1 MHGLASRIWLE
12 RTSESMSTVTSRTGL
27 RVVRDEEGSP
37 YPKASLLLR
46 GGARVVDV
54 IIAWALYRST
64 GPAGVVI
71 GLLYLLFADGM
82 IQGQSPGKK
91 LFGVKVVYLPTRQG
105 ARNRDS
111 VLRNA
116 PFGLTIILSMMP
128 ELGLKA
134 FVAGVVVIGVIETVK
149 CWRDPDGLRLG
160 DLWAQTQV
168 VDAKVVA
175 GQPQTSASLTEP
187 SRAPARLKTTTEKS
201 DSSPP

>member
-1 MHGLASRIWLE
+1 
-12 RTSESMSTVTSRTGL
+12 MSSTTSRSGL

-46 GGARVVDV
+46 GGARLVDV
-54 IIAWALYRST
+54 VIAWTLYKST

-71 GLLYLLFADGM
+71 ALLYLLFADGM

-91 LFGVKVVYLPTRQG
+91 LFGVKVVYLPNRQG

-128 ELGLKA
+128 ELGFKA
-134 FVAGVVVIGVIETVK
+134 FIAGVVVIGVIETVK

-168 VDAKVVA
+168 VDGKVVT
-175 GQPQTSASLTEP
+175 GQPQTSPLAEP

-201 DSSPP
+201 DSSTT

>member
-1 MHGLASRIWLE
+1 MRGLDSRSSLE
-12 RTSESMSTVTSRTGL
+12 KTSDSMSTTTSRSGL

-46 GGARVVDV
+46 GGARLVDV
-54 IIAWALYRST
+54 VIAWTLYKST

-71 GLLYLLFADGM
+71 ALLYLLFADGM

-168 VDAKVVA
+168 VDGKVVA
-175 GQPQTSASLTEP
+175 GQPQTSSLTEP